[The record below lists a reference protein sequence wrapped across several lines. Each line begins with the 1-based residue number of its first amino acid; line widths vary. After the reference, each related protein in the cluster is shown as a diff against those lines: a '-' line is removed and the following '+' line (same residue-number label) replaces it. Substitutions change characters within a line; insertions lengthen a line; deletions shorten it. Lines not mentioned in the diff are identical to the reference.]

1 MPELRKDLITREW
14 VVIASERAK
23 RPTDFHHHE
32 EAALVRTQ
40 DHSYCPF
47 CPGHESV
54 APDELLA
61 YRAPG
66 AAYTDWQLRVIP
78 NKFPALD
85 YAIGA
90 TLEERCGIYE
100 RMHGV
105 GAHEVVIETSEHG
118 KDLSRLDVAQI
129 ELVLRAYRERYL
141 ALRQDPR
148 LKYILIFRN
157 RGRVAGA
164 SIEHAHSQIIATPTI
179 PKLAWDKIHGV
190 QQYEE
195 YTGRCVYCDILDTEL
210 REGERLVC
218 MNDSFLAF
226 APYAARYPFET
237 WIVPRERNAHFT
249 AINDAQMRD
258 FAALLKETLL
268 CLDLCLNDPPYNF
281 MLLTTDFSEN
291 FHWHLEIIPRL
302 TVAAGFE
309 MGTGIYVNVVAPED
323 AAAHL
328 RAVDTTGLL

>member
-14 VVIASERAK
+14 VVIATERA
-23 RPTDFHHHE
+23 RQPADFNHQR
-32 EAALVRTQ
+32 EAALVVTQ

-47 CPGHESV
+47 CPGHESS
-54 APDELLA
+54 APGELLT

-66 AAYTDWQLRVIP
+66 GSLADWQLRVIP
-78 NKFPALD
+78 NKFPVLD
-85 YAIGA
+85 DNGA
-90 TLEERCGIYE
+90 TPEEQHSIYE
-100 RMHGV
+100 RMHGI
-105 GAHEVVIETSEHG
+105 GAHEVVIETPEHG
-118 KDLSRLDVAQI
+118 KSLARLEVAQI

-141 ALRQDPR
+141 NLRQDSR

-157 RGRVAGA
+157 QGKVAGA

-179 PKLAWDKIHGV
+179 PKLARDKINGV
-190 QQYEE
+190 QQYAE
-195 YTGRCVYCDILDTEL
+195 YTGRCVYCDILEVEL

-218 MNDSFLAF
+218 VNDSFVSF
-226 APYAARYPFET
+226 APYASRYPFET

-249 AINDAQMRD
+249 AISDAQMRD
-258 FAALLKETLL
+258 FAAILKETLL
-268 CLDLCLNDPPYNF
+268 RLDLCLDDPPYNF

-302 TVAAGFE
+302 TIAAGFE

-323 AAAHL
+323 AAADL
-328 RAVDTTGLL
+328 RAVNTIGLL